1 MEIIKIRAKYAKE
14 IGEAL
19 IAELTKG
26 IPEEDRKGIREMF
39 ETWSKINSRA
49 DDAQAI
55 PLKLVE
61 DFNRLCYKLFPER
74 QDGEEFEKVEP
85 EKPQEQPTKGTAF
98 RAIYPPRDEMA
109 RDIVHNYIINHL
121 DKSDQKPASFDT
133 YVVWKCK
140 TLQNWKWLLASTLPD
155 SMYYELTYNGDKHE
169 YYLDA
174 YRKVQN
180 AVVPE
185 VDGL

>member
-26 IPEEDRKGIREMF
+26 IPEEDRKGICEMS

-74 QDGEEFEKVEP
+74 QDGEEFTKEEPEETKVEKRP
-85 EKPQEQPTKGTAF
+85 GGIPTVCDEK
-98 RAIYPPRDEMA
+98 AIDL
-109 RDIVHNYIINHL
+109 VHNYIINHL
-121 DKSDQKPASFDT
+121 DKSDPEVPDFAVFI
-133 YVVWKCK
+133 VWKAK
-140 TLQNWKWLLASTLPD
+140 ILQNWKWLLASTLPD
-155 SMYYELTYNGDKHE
+155 GMYYELTYNGDKEE

-174 YRKVQN
+174 YRKVEN
-180 AVVPE
+180 KVIRGGALE
-185 VDGL
+185 